1 MKMFFPEIQ
10 KKYIRKYKKLM
21 SRNTKISNVEIQNCL
36 SGNTKSSSFHIQK
49 CYILKYNISIP
60 RNVEMKKMLTL
71 KISKYDFVS

>member
-1 MKMFFPEIQ
+1 M
-10 KKYIRKYKKLM
+10 M